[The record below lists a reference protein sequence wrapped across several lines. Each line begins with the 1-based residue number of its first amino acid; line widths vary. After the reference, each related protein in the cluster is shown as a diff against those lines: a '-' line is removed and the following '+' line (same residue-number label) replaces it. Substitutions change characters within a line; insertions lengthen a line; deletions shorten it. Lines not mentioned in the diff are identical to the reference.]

1 MDTLNEELLTAWLR
15 LSNVINNQRLVTGLS
30 FNEALVCN
38 LLARA
43 QREGRTMT
51 ASALCAQTR
60 ILKSQMNAILLSLED
75 QGIIQRRQDQ
85 QDRRRMELLLL
96 PEGLRRYDASHRRIL
111 SLVDR
116 LIAAMGE
123 NRVCQLIP
131 LLHQAVD
138 IFDSIQQEV

>member
-1 MDTLNEELLTAWLR
+1 MDTLSEELLTAWLR
-15 LSNVINNQRLVTGLS
+15 LSNVVNNQRLVTGLS

-43 QREGRTMT
+43 RQEGRSAT
-51 ASALCAQTR
+51 AKDLCAETR
-60 ILKSQMNAILLSLED
+60 ILKSQMNAILLSLES
-75 QGIIQRRQDQ
+75 QGVIQRRRSQ
-85 QDRRRMELLLL
+85 QDRRRIELLLL

-123 NRVCQLIP
+123 NKVRQLIP
-131 LLHQAVD
+131 LLHQVVD